1 MTFKLYIINNY
12 IEILIYKYILL
23 MSKVNDLVLS
33 ELLSSQLKKVDNF
46 KKLSYN
52 DLVRISKHLNSSIF
66 NVKNNDCVLWE
77 GYVTNLN
84 NKSKGVYVNFYYK
97 KKKYALHRL
106 LYLNFIGNL
115 SDDEYLK
122 FSCPNKGVCC
132 NLNHFSKLD
141 KPNEIINNKE
151 KKQEQNKENKNNN
164 NNKDDEK
171 INFII
176 DFD

>member
-1 MTFKLYIINNY
+1 
-12 IEILIYKYILL
+12 
-23 MSKVNDLVLS
+23 MSKVNDIVLS

-52 DLVRISKHLNSSIF
+52 DLVRISKHLKSTIF
-66 NVKNNDCVLWE
+66 NSNDCVLWD
-77 GYVTNLN
+77 GYITNLN
-84 NKSKGVYVNFYYK
+84 NKSKGVYVNFYFKQK
-97 KKKYALHRL
+97 KFALHRL

-132 NLNHFSKLD
+132 NINHFSKLD
-141 KPNEIINNKE
+141 ND
-151 KKQEQNKENKNNN
+151 NKENKDNNSKDNNIYKDKKNNKYNNN
-164 NNKDDEK
+164 IEP
-171 INFII
+171 ISFIL

>member
-1 MTFKLYIINNY
+1 
-12 IEILIYKYILL
+12 

-33 ELLSSQLKKVDNF
+33 ELLSSQLKKVDNY

-52 DLVRISKHLNSSIF
+52 DLVRISKHLKSSIF
-66 NVKNNDCVLWE
+66 NVQNENNNCVLWD

-122 FSCPNKGVCC
+122 FSCQNKGVCC
-132 NLNHFSKLD
+132 NINHFSKLD
-141 KPNEIINNKE
+141 RQNYDIIDNKNNKDNKDNKDNKNNRDNKE
-151 KKQEQNKENKNNN
+151 KKNNKNNN
-164 NNKDDEK
+164 EDEK
-171 INFII
+171 IDFII